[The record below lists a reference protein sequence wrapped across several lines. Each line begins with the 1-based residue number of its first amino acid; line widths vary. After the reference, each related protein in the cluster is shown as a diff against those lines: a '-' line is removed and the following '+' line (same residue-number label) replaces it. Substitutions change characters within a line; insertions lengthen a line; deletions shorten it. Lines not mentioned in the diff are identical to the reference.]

1 MRFIHNT
8 NVYCLFSA
16 DLVTEAQRVKNGLNF
31 VTLSISENS
40 IRHYLNAENIKLL
53 DQDHEPLPKESVLRT
68 YTDLYASYIQV
79 CYIDYLITP

>member
-1 MRFIHNT
+1 MFI
-8 NVYCLFSA
+8 VFFSA

-68 YTDLYASYIQV
+68 YTDTVSAIRYTDTRHIYV
-79 CYIDYLITP
+79 T

>member
-1 MRFIHNT
+1 MFI
-8 NVYCLFSA
+8 VFFSA

-53 DQDHEPLPKESVLRT
+53 DQDHEPLPKESVLWA
-68 YTDLYASYIQV
+68 YTDTL
-79 CYIDYLITP
+79 YIDYLITP